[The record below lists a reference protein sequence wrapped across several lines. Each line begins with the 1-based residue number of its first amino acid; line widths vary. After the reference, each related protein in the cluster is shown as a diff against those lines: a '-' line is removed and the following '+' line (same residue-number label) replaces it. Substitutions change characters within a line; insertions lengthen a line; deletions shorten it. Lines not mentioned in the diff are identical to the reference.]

1 MRVNVKF
8 TKDFT
13 RNLNVD
19 LVKELLGLHK
29 KVIIQQL
36 GKIPEEK
43 QKLFDKILM
52 QLENAKTNDL
62 IDFTVFGDIHFNKE
76 DDK

>member
-76 DDK
+76 EDK